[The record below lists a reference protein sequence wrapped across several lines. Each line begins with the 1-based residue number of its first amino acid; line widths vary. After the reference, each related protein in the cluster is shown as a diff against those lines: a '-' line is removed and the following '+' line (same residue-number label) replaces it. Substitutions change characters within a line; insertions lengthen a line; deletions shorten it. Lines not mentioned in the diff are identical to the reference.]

1 MSVCNKVYAELME
14 LGSVLTARFCIRK
27 DQCKLNSA
35 ECKSS
40 VQQLSIEL
48 YMHCSFMQTDIMLNA
63 VQLNAACFGPN
74 NPQLNF
80 SLDCFQVAQ

>member
-1 MSVCNKVYAELME
+1 M
-14 LGSVLTARFCIRK
+14 
-27 DQCKLNSA
+27 QLNSA

-40 VQQLSIEL
+40 VQQLSIDEL
-48 YMHCSFMQTDIMLNA
+48 YMHCSFMQTDMMLNA
-63 VQLNAACFGPN
+63 VQLNAACFGPS